1 MYVKKMKN
9 IVASGLEGLVG
20 YDASQPNA
28 HT

>member
-9 IVASGLEGLVG
+9 IVVSGLEGLVG
-20 YDASQPNA
+20 NNASQPNA